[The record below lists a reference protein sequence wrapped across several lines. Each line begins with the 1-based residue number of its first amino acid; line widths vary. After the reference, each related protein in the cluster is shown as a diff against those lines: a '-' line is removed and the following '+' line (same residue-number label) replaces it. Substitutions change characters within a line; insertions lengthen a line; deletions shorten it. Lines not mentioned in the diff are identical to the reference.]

1 MNRIAFIKSI
11 LAKGLLVSLPFNGKS
26 KEDKLARILLYRHH
40 VAGFQYGDGVRLVEK
55 MKEGD
60 ELLLVREPENIH
72 DEDAVAVY
80 WKQHR
85 IGYVPAV
92 DNEMPNNFL
101 LRGLSLIARVDSLNK
116 TAKPWQMCEA
126 GIYLLYPKNLLQKN
140 KP

>member
-11 LAKGLLVSLPFNGKS
+11 LTKGLLVSLPVNLKA
-26 KEDKLARILLYRHH
+26 KDDKLCNILIYRHH
-40 VAGFQYGDGVRLVEK
+40 VAGFQYGEGMKVGDK

-72 DEDAVAVY
+72 DENAVAVY
-80 WKQHR
+80 WKHHR

-101 LRGLSLIARVDSLNK
+101 LQGLALQARIDKINHD
-116 TAKPWQMCEA
+116 ADPWEFCEA
-126 GIYLLYPKNLLQKN
+126 GIYLIYPKKLLQK
-140 KP
+140 KF